1 MMKKV
6 LILAALMPVMAG
18 AQVIDT
24 FEGGVNIG
32 SWSFGTGGGGIVN
45 TGGNPGAYWRE
56 GQIDTFAP
64 QARTEWGSSSP
75 FVGDYRSNGVSQISV
90 DFQLFHVD
98 FSAAERPLTL
108 LLVEDNGTPN
118 DFDDDWGA
126 YVKHSEF
133 VPLVGEGWKG
143 FTFNFDS
150 NSATLP
156 TGWMTIQ
163 FGPNSPS
170 NPDWNSLITDV
181 DQLRF
186 FWGDPELFYIFQMW
200 DIGMDNVAINAVPE
214 PGTLAAL
221 GVGIAAL
228 LLRRRK

>member
-1 MMKKV
+1 MRKV
-6 LILAALMPVMAG
+6 IILGAILPVAAG

-24 FEGGVNIG
+24 FENGVNIG
-32 SWSFGTGGGGIVN
+32 SWSFGTGGGGIAG

-64 QARTEWGSSSP
+64 QARTEWGTSSP
-75 FVGDYRSNGVSQISV
+75 FVGDYRINGVSQISV
-90 DFQLFHVD
+90 DFQLFAVD

-126 YVKHSEF
+126 YIKHPEF
-133 VPLVGEGWKG
+133 VPLVGEGWKS
-143 FTFNFDS
+143 FAFNFDS

-163 FGPNSPS
+163 FGPNSPGS
-170 NPDWNSLITDV
+170 PDWNSLITDV

-186 FWGDPELFYIFQMW
+186 FWGDPELFYIFQQW

-214 PGTLAAL
+214 PSALAA
-221 GVGIAAL
+221 VGIGLAVLA
-228 LLRRRK
+228 LRRRK

>member
-1 MMKKV
+1 MRKV
-6 LILAALMPVMAG
+6 LILGAILPITAA

-24 FEGGVNIG
+24 FENGVNIG

-75 FVGDYRSNGVSQISV
+75 FVGDYRGNGVSQISV
-90 DFQLFHVD
+90 DFQLYHVD

-126 YVKHSEF
+126 FVKHTEF
-133 VPLVGEGWKG
+133 VPQVGEGWKS
-143 FTFNFDS
+143 FTFDFDS

-156 TGWMTIQ
+156 TGWLTIE
-163 FGPNSPS
+163 FGPNSPQ

-186 FWGDPELFYIFQMW
+186 FWGDPELFYIFQMF

-221 GVGIAAL
+221 GVGMAVL
-228 LLRRRK
+228 LLRRRL